1 MGKKVAVVNLSQE
14 ERDHL
19 ENLVSKGVE
28 SARKLTRARILL
40 KADQQWTDEQIHQ
53 ALDVS
58 ISTVARIRTRY
69 VNEGLDAA
77 ISRKPT
83 QRVYECKMDGRH
95 EAHLIAL
102 VCSGPPEGRAAWSL
116 RLLAERFVE
125 LEQVEID
132 SISHET
138 VRQVLKKNEIKPWQ
152 RKEWVIAPQ
161 ANAEF
166 VCRMENILDLYQQ
179 EIDPTRPLVCFDE
192 ASKQLLAEVR
202 TPLPLLPGQAVRY
215 DSEYIRVGVVNMFMF
230 FSPFDNW
237 RHVEV
242 TNTRTKIDF
251 AHMMKYLVDE
261 CYPDAETIQVVL
273 DNLNT
278 HTPAALYEVYP
289 PAEARRIVQRLQFH
303 YTPKHGSW
311 LNMAE
316 IELSILK
323 RQCLDRRIADQ
334 DTLRQE
340 ISAW

>member
-1 MGKKVAVVNLSQE
+1 
-14 ERDHL
+14 
-19 ENLVSKGVE
+19 
-28 SARKLTRARILL
+28 
-40 KADQQWTDEQIHQ
+40 
-53 ALDVS
+53 
-58 ISTVARIRTRY
+58 
-69 VNEGLDAA
+69 
-77 ISRKPT
+77 
-83 QRVYECKMDGRH
+83 MDGKH

-102 VCSGPPEGRAAWSL
+102 VCGRPPEGRATWTL
-116 RLLAERFVE
+116 RLLAERFVQ

-132 SISHET
+132 YISHET

-166 VCRMENILDLYQQ
+166 VCRMENVLDLYQQ

-202 TPLPLLPGQAVRY
+202 TPLPLIPGQPIRY
-215 DSEYIRVGVVNMFMF
+215 DSEYIRTGVANMFMF

-251 AHMMKYLVDE
+251 ANMMKYLVDVR
-261 CYPDAETIQVVL
+261 YPDAEVIQVVL

-278 HTPAALYEVYP
+278 HTPAALYEAFP
-289 PAEARRIVQRLQFH
+289 PAEARRIVERLQFH
-303 YTPKHGSW
+303 NTPKHGSW

-316 IELSILK
+316 IELSVLK

-340 ISAW
+340 IEAWENSRNESGCTINWRFTTQDARIKLKRLYPSI